1 MTETEKESLKQE
13 ISENVKSLMKAE
25 KALNERGYT
34 VEQAKE
40 FLEIKSASL
49 FNLQSQSCWIGE
61 YLDVNSRGMWI
72 SIGQWLTNHCKANG
86 LNYREV
92 KGGNVY
98 CQQALMD
105 LKEKIKKEDFMVF
118 YRVGYSLTD
127 EDRER
132 LLNIGE
138 E

>member
-1 MTETEKESLKQE
+1 
-13 ISENVKSLMKAE
+13 
-25 KALNERGYT
+25 
-34 VEQAKE
+34 
-40 FLEIKSASL
+40 
-49 FNLQSQSCWIGE
+49 
-61 YLDVNSRGMWI
+61 MWI